1 MTDVL
6 DETAPHRARGRIR
19 ETTKRIFGKE
29 ER

>member
-6 DETAPHRARGRIR
+6 DETAPHRACGHTR